1 MADFSD
7 IIRGMNWGY
16 LLEIAYNII
25 PALLSIVVHETCHG
39 LAALAMGDRTAKR
52 QGRLSLNPL
61 RHIDPFGL
69 LMLVV
74 FKIGWAKPVSV
85 DMRNFRDPKRGMAVT
100 ALAGPASNFVLAA
113 LSMFAYG
120 LLAVPLY
127 GGEIGTAVL
136 KMLGLSAYINISLGL
151 FNLIP
156 FPPLDG
162 SKVLFALLPGR
173 TYMKLMRYERYGMIM
188 LVAIVFG
195 LSRIGISPV
204 GAAAEFVFDKFT
216 VLARLGAGLTG

>member
-1 MADFSD
+1 MVDFSD

-16 LLEIAYNII
+16 LLELASNIL
-25 PALLSIVVHETCHG
+25 PALISITVHEICHG
-39 LAALAMGDRTAKR
+39 LAALAMGDRTAES

-69 LMLVV
+69 IMLVI

-85 DMRNFRDPKRGMAVT
+85 NMMNFKDPKRGMAVT

-113 LSMFAYG
+113 LTMFVYG
-120 LLAVPLY
+120 LLAVPLH
-127 GGEIGTAVL
+127 GSGAGSFVL
-136 KMLGLSAYINISLGL
+136 NILALTSYISISLGL

-162 SKVLFALLPGR
+162 SKVLFALLPDR
-173 TYMKLMRYERYGMIM
+173 AYLTLMRYERYGMIA
-188 LVAIVFG
+188 LIAAVFL
-195 LSRIGISPV
+195 LSRMGISPV
-204 GAAAEFVFDKFT
+204 GAAAEYLFEKFT
-216 VLARLGAGLTG
+216 VLVRLGAGLTG

>member
-127 GGEIGTAVL
+127 GEEIGTAVL

-162 SKVLFALLPGR
+162 SKVLFALLPDR

>member
-25 PALLSIVVHETCHG
+25 PALLSVVVHETCHG
-39 LAALAMGDRTAKR
+39 LTALAMGDRTAKR

-113 LSMFAYG
+113 LSM
-120 LLAVPLY
+120 L
-127 GGEIGTAVL
+127 
-136 KMLGLSAYINISLGL
+136 
-151 FNLIP
+151 
-156 FPPLDG
+156 
-162 SKVLFALLPGR
+162 
-173 TYMKLMRYERYGMIM
+173 
-188 LVAIVFG
+188 
-195 LSRIGISPV
+195 
-204 GAAAEFVFDKFT
+204 
-216 VLARLGAGLTG
+216 

>member
-16 LLEIAYNII
+16 LLELAYNII
-25 PALLSIVVHETCHG
+25 PALLSIIVHEICHG

-61 RHIDPFGL
+61 RQIDPFGI

-74 FKIGWAKPVSV
+74 FRIGWAKPVGVNMMSFK
-85 DMRNFRDPKRGMAVT
+85 NPKRGMAVT

-113 LSMFAYG
+113 LTMFAYG
-120 LLAVPLY
+120 LLYPLIY
-127 GGEIGTAVL
+127 GGRIGTTVL
-136 KMLGLSAYINISLGL
+136 NTLSLTSYISISLGL

-162 SKVLFALLPGR
+162 SKVLFALLPDG
-173 TYMKLMRYERYGMIM
+173 TYMNLMRYERYGMMI
-188 LVAIVFG
+188 LVAVVFG
-195 LSRIGISPV
+195 LSRMGISPV
-204 GAAAEFVFDKFT
+204 GTAAEFVFEKFT